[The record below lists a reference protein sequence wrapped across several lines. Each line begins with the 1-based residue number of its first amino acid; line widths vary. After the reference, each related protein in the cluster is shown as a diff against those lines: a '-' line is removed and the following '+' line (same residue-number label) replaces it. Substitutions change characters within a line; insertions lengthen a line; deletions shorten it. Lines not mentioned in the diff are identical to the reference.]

1 MRCNWRIMAKNH
13 LDIYTDYLAVT
24 FNHATASG
32 LSSMLDG
39 AISHDGITR
48 FLSDSEFTS
57 KDLWLHVKSTVR
69 HIERDDGVLIF
80 DDTIQEKRWTDENEI
95 MCWHYDHSLGRS
107 VRGINLLNCLY
118 HSHDVSIPV
127 AFEIIHKPILYSDV
141 KTRKIKRRSEVT
153 KNQLMRQML
162 TTTINNQLKFK
173 YVLMDSW
180 FSSKENMSFIKRE
193 NNKDFI
199 CAVKSNRLIAL
210 SKEDR
215 RNGRF
220 SRIDTLD
227 LQEEIATKAWIKGV
241 DFPVLLVRKTFKNKD
256 GSSGT
261 LYLACSDLNV
271 EGPDILTIY
280 KQRWK
285 VEVFHKSLKQNAALA
300 KSPTRR
306 AKTQSN
312 HIFAAI
318 IAVFKLECL
327 NMKQSLNHFE
337 LKGRLYL
344 KTTKAAF
351 AEWQNMVSA

>member
-1 MRCNWRIMAKNH
+1 MTKNH

-24 FNHATASG
+24 FDKATATG

-48 FLSDSEFTS
+48 FLSGHDFTS

-69 HIERDDGVLIF
+69 HVEQDDAVLIF
-80 DDTIQEKRWTDENEI
+80 DDTIQEKQWTDENDI

-118 HSHDVSIPV
+118 HSNGVSIPV
-127 AFEIIHKPILYSDV
+127 AFEIIHKPILYCDL
-141 KTRKIKRRSEVT
+141 KTRKVRRGSEVT
-153 KNQLMRQML
+153 KNELMRIML

-180 FSSKENMSFIKRE
+180 FSSKENMIFSKQKH
-193 NNKDFI
+193 NKDFI
-199 CAVKSNRLIAL
+199 CALKSNRLVAL
-210 SKEDR
+210 SKKDR
-215 RNGRF
+215 LKGNF
-220 SRIDTLD
+220 TRIDKLD
-227 LQEEIATKAWIKGV
+227 LQEETAVKVWIKGV
-241 DFPVLLVRKTFKNKD
+241 NFPILLVRKIFKNKD
-256 GSSGT
+256 KSSGT

-271 EGPDILTIY
+271 DGDGILTIY
-280 KQRWK
+280 KKRWN

-306 AKTQSN
+306 IRTQSN
-312 HIFAAI
+312 HIFASI

-327 NMKQSLNHFE
+327 NIKQGLNHFA
-337 LKGRLYL
+337 LKGKLYL
-344 KTTKAAF
+344 KATKAAF
-351 AEWQNMVSA
+351 AEWQKMVSA